1 MNGKAEKARGLRRE
15 AELIEAFGW
24 VPSSTKDNVTKDIDA
39 FTIKGTPISIKSIN
53 ARTFRSGNLAFE
65 LEVCDEKRG
74 WEPAWYQF
82 GQARK
87 YLFDIEGRGVYV
99 IDRAEL
105 KRYVEQY
112 GWDRVARLK
121 ASTAAQQRAMGHRHV
136 QARIGLLKL
145 SSLTRVGVAKR
156 LIVPAAPTV
165 RPSEAA

>member
-1 MNGKAEKARGLRRE
+1 MSGKSEKARGLRRE
-15 AELIEAFGW
+15 AELVKAFGW

-39 FTIKGTPISIKSIN
+39 WTIKGTPISIKSIN
-53 ARTFRSGNLAFE
+53 AKTFRTGNLAFE

-87 YLFDIEGRGVYV
+87 YVFDIEGRGVYV
-99 IDRAEL
+99 LDKEEL
-105 KRYVEQY
+105 NKYVELY
-112 GWDRVARLK
+112 GWDKVVQLSAKTRRSQA
-121 ASTAAQQRAMGHRHV
+121 AMGHRHTN
-136 QARIGLLKL
+136 AKIGLLKL